1 MRLSVDVG
9 GTFTDLVVDDGD
21 GRLEL
26 HKTSTTS
33 PDPIDGILAVL
44 EIAASGRGRTL
55 REFLS
60 LADTFIHSTTRAI
73 NAVVTGTTARTA
85 FLVTAGHPDILLI
98 REGGRTDPFNYRVPY
113 PQPYVPRSLTFEVPE
128 RVGAAGE
135 IVAPLDE
142 GAVHRIAGVLKERKV
157 EAVAVC
163 FLWSI
168 VNPVHELRT
177 GALLR
182 ELLPGVAVTLS
193 HQLNPTLREYRRAS
207 SCCID
212 ASLKPVMSAYL
223 HALQRRL
230 KESSL
235 AGRAFAVTSQ
245 GGISDI
251 SAMAERPI
259 LSLNS
264 GPSMAPV
271 AGRHYAR
278 HAGGSTAIV
287 TDAGGTTFD
296 VSLVRNGVIPWTRE
310 TWIGPVYQGHMT
322 GFPSVDVK
330 SIGAGGGSI
339 AHVDGGM
346 LHVGPASAG
355 SHPGPACYGRGGS
368 RPTVTDAAVALGY
381 IDPEFFLGGRMK
393 LAVDAAIAAIEG
405 EIAGPLGLSIDDA
418 ALAIIDLGTEA
429 MVNAIEEITVKQ
441 GIDPEDTI
449 MIGGGGAAG
458 LNGVAIARRLRCQ
471 TVVFP
476 DAGAALS
483 AAGAVMSE
491 LRAEAAHT
499 AFMRTTQFDCER
511 ADRILARLKH
521 EAQAG
526 SAASFVDGKASK
538 IDYAIEGRYP
548 SQVWEIEVPL
558 RGGTFGGEPDVRQLV
573 KDFHARHLELFG
585 FADDGDE
592 IEIVAWRAVCRTE
605 VADFA
610 DACRV
615 KALPRTTALQRRSMA
630 FRDTGR
636 IEAPSYDLE
645 NLRPGEPVLGPAIVE
660 SSFTTIVVHP
670 GARAERAN
678 GAFVVNVRP
687 SAPSLPSPAC
697 GGG

>member
-1 MRLSVDVG
+1 M
-9 GTFTDLVVDDGD
+9 
-21 GRLEL
+21 
-26 HKTSTTS
+26 
-33 PDPIDGILAVL
+33 DGILAVL
-44 EIAASGRGRTL
+44 ELAGSGRGRTL

-60 LADTFIHSTTRAI
+60 LADTFIHGTTRAI

-142 GAVHRIAGVLKERKV
+142 SAVHRIADALKDKKV

-168 VNPVHELRT
+168 VNPVHEVRT
-177 GALLR
+177 GALLKA
-182 ELLPGVAVTLS
+182 LLPGVALTLS

-223 HALQRRL
+223 HALRRRL
-230 KESSL
+230 KESNL

-296 VSLVRNGVIPWTRE
+296 VSLVRNGAIPWTRE
-310 TWIGPVYQGHMT
+310 TWIGPVYQGHMP

-330 SIGAGGGSI
+330 S
-339 AHVDGGM
+339 V
-346 LHVGPASAG
+346 
-355 SHPGPACYGRGGS
+355 
-368 RPTVTDAAVALGY
+368 
-381 IDPEFFLGGRMK
+381 
-393 LAVDAAIAAIEG
+393 
-405 EIAGPLGLSIDDA
+405 
-418 ALAIIDLGTEA
+418 
-429 MVNAIEEITVKQ
+429 
-441 GIDPEDTI
+441 
-449 MIGGGGAAG
+449 GGGGGPAG

-499 AFMRTTQFDCER
+499 EFMRTTQFDCER
-511 ADRILARLKH
+511 GNRILARLKQG
-521 EAQAG
+521 AQAG
-526 SAASFVDGKASK
+526 SAANFADGKASRV
-538 IDYAIEGRYP
+538 DYAIEGRYP

-558 RGGTFGGEPDVRQLV
+558 RGGTFAGAHDVRQLV

-615 KALPRTTALQRRSMA
+615 KALPRTTAAQRRSMA

-636 IEAPSYDLE
+636 IEAPSYNLE
-645 NLRPGEPVLGPAIVE
+645 NLRPGDPVLGPAIVE
-660 SSFTTIVVHP
+660 SSFTTIVIHP
-670 GARAERAN
+670 GARAQRAN

-687 SAPSLPSPAC
+687 SPILRDAPFGRSS
-697 GGG
+697 

>member
-1 MRLSVDVG
+1 
-9 GTFTDLVVDDGD
+9 
-21 GRLEL
+21 
-26 HKTSTTS
+26 
-33 PDPIDGILAVL
+33 
-44 EIAASGRGRTL
+44 
-55 REFLS
+55 
-60 LADTFIHSTTRAI
+60 
-73 NAVVTGTTARTA
+73 
-85 FLVTAGHPDILLI
+85 
-98 REGGRTDPFNYRVPY
+98 
-113 PQPYVPRSLTFEVPE
+113 
-128 RVGAAGE
+128 VGAAGD
-135 IVAPLDE
+135 IVEPLAED
-142 GAVHRIAGVLKERKV
+142 AIHRIAAALKEKEV
-157 EAVAVC
+157 GAVAVC

-168 VNPVHELRT
+168 VNPIHELRA

-182 ELLPGVAVTLS
+182 DLLPGIALTLS

-223 HALQRRL
+223 HDLLRRL
-230 KESSL
+230 KENDL
-235 AGRAFAVTSQ
+235 TGRAFAVTSQ

-271 AGRHYAR
+271 AGRHYAQR
-278 HAGGSTAIV
+278 VGGGTAIV
-287 TDAGGTTFD
+287 TDAGGTTYD
-296 VSLVRNGVIPWTRE
+296 VSLVRDGAIPWTRE

-339 AHVDGGM
+339 AYVDRGGM

-355 SHPGPACYGRGGS
+355 SNPGPACYRRGGS

-393 LAVDAAIAAIEG
+393 LDADAAAAAIEA
-405 EIAGPLGLSIDDA
+405 EVARPLGLSIDDA

-458 LNGVAIARRLRCQ
+458 LNGVAIARRLRCR

-483 AAGAVMSE
+483 AAGAMMSE

-499 AFMRTTQFDCER
+499 EFMRTTHFDCDR
-511 ADRILARLKH
+511 ANRILARLKQ
-521 EAQAG
+521 EARAG
-526 SAASFVDGKASK
+526 SAASPTDAGTSK
-538 IDYAIEGRYP
+538 IDFAIEGRYP

-558 RGGTFGGEPDVRQLV
+558 RGDSFVGENDVRQLV

-592 IEIVAWRAVCRTE
+592 IEIVAWRVVCRTQ
-605 VADFA
+605 VADYG
-610 DACRV
+610 DAGGV
-615 KALPRTTALQRRSMA
+615 ETLPRATGLRQRSMV
-630 FRDTGR
+630 FPETGR
-636 IEAPSYDLE
+636 VEAAIYDLE
-645 NLRPGEPVLGPAIVE
+645 RLLPDEPLFGPAIVE
-660 SSFTTIVVHP
+660 SRFTTIVVHP
-670 GARAERAN
+670 GARAARRAN
-678 GAFVVNVRP
+678 GAFVVDVR
-687 SAPSLPSPAC
+687 SSPDR
-697 GGG
+697 

>member
-26 HKTSTTS
+26 HKTATTS
-33 PDPIDGILAVL
+33 PDPIDGILGVL
-44 EIAASGRGRTL
+44 EIAAVGRGRTL
-55 REFLS
+55 RQFLAT
-60 LADTFIHSTTRAI
+60 ADTFIHGTTRAI
-73 NAVVTGTTARTA
+73 NAVLTGTTAKTA

-98 REGGRTDPFNYRVPY
+98 REGGRTDPFNYRIAY
-113 PQPYVPRSLTFEVPE
+113 PEPYVPRSLTFEVPE

-135 IVAPLDE
+135 IVEPLDE
-142 GAVHRIAGVLKERKV
+142 NAIRRIAGVLKEKNV

-163 FLWSI
+163 LLWSI
-168 VNPVHELRT
+168 VNPVHELRV
-177 GALLR
+177 ADLLR
-182 ELLPGVAVTLS
+182 EFLPGIALTLS

-207 SCCID
+207 SSCID

-223 HALQRRL
+223 NVLQRRL
-230 KESSL
+230 KESEL
-235 AGRAFAVTSQ
+235 RGRAFAVTSQ

-271 AGRHYAR
+271 AGRNYAKR
-278 HAGGSTAIV
+278 AGGSTAIV
-287 TDAGGTTFD
+287 TDAGGTTYD
-296 VSLVRNGVIPWTRE
+296 VSLVRNGAIPWTRE
-310 TWIGPVYQGHMT
+310 TWIGPLYQGHMT

-339 AHVDGGM
+339 AYVDRGGM

-355 SHPGPACYGRGGS
+355 SNPGPACYARGGT

-393 LAVDAAIAAIEG
+393 LAVEAATAAIEA
-405 EIAGPLGLSIDDA
+405 EVAKPLGLSVDAA
-418 ALAIIDLGTEA
+418 ALAIVDLATEA

-458 LNGVAIARRLRCQ
+458 LNGVAIARRLRCP
-471 TVVFP
+471 TIVFP

-483 AAGAVMSE
+483 AAGAIMSE

-499 AFMRTTQFDCER
+499 EFMRTSHFDCER
-511 ADRILARLKH
+511 ANHILAGLKR

-526 SAASFVDGKASK
+526 SAASPAGAEASS
-538 IDYAIEGRYP
+538 IDYAIEGRYR

-558 RGGTFGGEPDVRQLV
+558 RGGAFTGETAVRELV
-573 KDFHARHLELFG
+573 KDFHARHFELFG
-585 FADDGDE
+585 FSDDGDE
-592 IEIVAWRAVCRTE
+592 IEVVSWRAVCRTP
-605 VADFA
+605 VADTGNA
-610 DACRV
+610 GRV
-615 KALPRTTALQRRSMA
+615 MTPPRTAALPRRSMM
-630 FRDTGR
+630 FRETGR
-636 IEAPSYDLE
+636 VEAASYDLDS
-645 NLRPGEPVLGPAIVE
+645 LHPGEPLVGPAIVE
-660 SSFTTIVVHP
+660 SSFTTIVIHP
-670 GARAERAN
+670 GARAERRED
-678 GAFVVNVRP
+678 GAFVVTVRP
-687 SAPSLPSPAC
+687 SPDH
-697 GGG
+697 

>member
-21 GRLEL
+21 GELEL

-33 PDPIDGILAVL
+33 PDPIDGILTVL
-44 EIAASGRGRTL
+44 EIAATARGLTL
-55 REFLS
+55 HQFLAA
-60 LADTFIHSTTRAI
+60 ADTFIHGTTRAI
-73 NAVVTGTTARTA
+73 NAVVTGNTAKTA

-98 REGGRTDPFNYRVPY
+98 REGGRTDPFNYRIPY
-113 PQPYVPRSLTFEVPE
+113 PEPYVPRSLTFEVPE
-128 RVGAAGE
+128 RIGAAGE
-135 IVAPLDE
+135 VVQPLDE
-142 GAVHRIAGVLKERKV
+142 GVIRRIAAALKERKV

-168 VNPVHELRT
+168 VNPAHELQS
-177 GALLR
+177 GELLR
-182 ELLPGVAVTLS
+182 QLLPGVALTLS

-212 ASLKPVMSAYL
+212 ASLKPIMSAYL
-223 HALQRRL
+223 RDLQRRL
-230 KESSL
+230 KENGL
-235 AGRAFAVTSQ
+235 GGRAFAVTSQ

-271 AGRHYAR
+271 AGRHYAKR
-278 HAGGSTAIV
+278 AGGATAIV
-287 TDAGGTTFD
+287 TDAGGTTYD
-296 VSLVRNGVIPWTRE
+296 VSLVRNGAIPWTRE
-310 TWIGPVYQGHMT
+310 TWIGPLYQGHMT

-339 AHVDGGM
+339 AYVDRGGM

-355 SHPGPACYGRGGS
+355 SNPGPACYGRGGT

-393 LAVDAAIAAIEG
+393 LAVDAAVAAIEG
-405 EIAGPLGLSIDDA
+405 EVAKPLGLSVDDA
-418 ALAIIDLGTEA
+418 ALAIVDLATEA

-441 GIDPEDTI
+441 GIDPEDTV

-458 LNGVAIARRLRCQ
+458 LNGVAIARRLRCK

-483 AAGAVMSE
+483 AVGAVMSD
-491 LRAEAAHT
+491 LRAEVAHT
-499 AFMRTTQFDCER
+499 EFMRTSHFDCER
-511 ADRILARLKH
+511 ANRIFAQLKKQ
-521 EAQAG
+521 AQAR
-526 SAASFVDGKASK
+526 SAASPTHAEASA
-538 IDYAIEGRYP
+538 IDYAIEGRYR
-548 SQVWEIEVPL
+548 SQVWEIEVAL
-558 RGGTFGGEPDVRQLV
+558 RGPMFAGEADVRQLV
-573 KDFHARHLELFG
+573 QDFHARHMELFG

-592 IEIVAWRAVCRTE
+592 IEIIGWRAVCRTRI
-605 VADFA
+605 ADTGEGGK
-610 DACRV
+610 V
-615 KALPRTTALQRRSMA
+615 KTSSHLGVGQRRPMT
-630 FRDTGR
+630 FRETGR

-645 NLRPGEPVLGPAIVE
+645 SLRPGEPLAGPVIVE

-670 GARAERAN
+670 GARAERRAD
-678 GAFVVNVRP
+678 GAFVVN
-687 SAPSLPSPAC
+687 L
-697 GGG
+697 

>member
-9 GTFTDLVVDDGD
+9 GTFTDLVVDEG
-21 GRLEL
+21 GGLLEVY
-26 HKTSTTS
+26 KTSTTS

-44 EIAASGRGRTL
+44 ELAARARNCAL
-55 REFLS
+55 REFL
-60 LADTFIHSTTRAI
+60 ATAETFIHSTTRAI
-73 NAVVTGTTARTA
+73 NAVVTGTTATTA
-85 FLVTAGHPDILLI
+85 FLVTAGHPDVLLI

-113 PQPYVPRSLTFEVPE
+113 PEPYVPRSLTFEVPE
-128 RVGAAGE
+128 RVGAAGD
-135 IVAPLDE
+135 IVEPLDE
-142 GAVHRIAGVLKERKV
+142 SAVRRIAVTLKDKKV

-168 VNPVHELRT
+168 VNPSHELR
-177 GALLR
+177 AAELLHD
-182 ELLPGVAVTLS
+182 LLPGIPLTLS

-223 HALQRRL
+223 RDLQLRL
-230 KESSL
+230 KENNL
-235 AGRAFAVTSQ
+235 NGRAFAVTSQ

-251 SAMAERPI
+251 TAMAERPI

-271 AGRHYAR
+271 AGRHY
-278 HAGGSTAIV
+278 V
-287 TDAGGTTFD
+287 TDAGGTTYD
-296 VSLVRNGVIPWTRE
+296 VSLVRHGAIPWTRE
-310 TWIGPVYQGHMT
+310 TWIGPLYQGHMT

-339 AHVDGGM
+339 AHVDRGGM

-355 SHPGPACYGRGGS
+355 SNPGPACYGRGGA
-368 RPTVTDAAVALGY
+368 RPTVTDAAVVLGY

-393 LAVDAAIAAIEG
+393 LAADAAAAVIEA
-405 EIAGPLGLSIDDA
+405 EVAKPLRLSVDDA
-418 ALAIIDLGTEA
+418 ALAIVDLATEA

-441 GIDPEDTI
+441 GIDPQDTI

-476 DAGAALS
+476 DTGAALS
-483 AAGAVMSE
+483 AAGAIMSD
-491 LRAEAAHT
+491 LCAEAAHT
-499 AFMRTTQFDCER
+499 EFMRTSHFDCER
-511 ADRILARLKH
+511 ANRILAKLKG
-521 EAQAG
+521 EAQSGSPPSVAG
-526 SAASFVDGKASK
+526 TPTSTV
-538 IDYAIEGRYP
+538 DYAIEGRYR
-548 SQVWEIEVPL
+548 SQVWEIEVAL
-558 RGGTFGGEPDVRQLV
+558 RNGTFASEADVSQLV

-592 IEIVAWRAVCRTE
+592 IEIVAWRVVIRTR
-605 VADFA
+605 VADA
-610 DACRV
+610 GDAGRV
-615 KALPRTTALQRRSMA
+615 KTALRTAAVRPRWMT

-636 IEAPSYDLE
+636 IEGASYDLE
-645 NLRPGEPVLGPAIVE
+645 SLRPGEPLIGPAIVE

-670 GARAERAN
+670 GARAQRSAD
-678 GAFVVNVRP
+678 GAFVVNLQP
-687 SAPSLPSPAC
+687 
-697 GGG
+697 

>member
-26 HKTSTTS
+26 HKTATTS

-44 EIAASGRGRTL
+44 EIAAVERGRTL
-55 REFLS
+55 HQFLAT
-60 LADTFIHSTTRAI
+60 ADTFIHGTTRAI
-73 NAVVTGTTARTA
+73 NAVVTGTTAKTA

-98 REGGRTDPFNYRVPY
+98 REGGRTDPFNYRVAY
-113 PQPYVPRSLTFEVPE
+113 PEPYVPRSLTFEVPE
-128 RVGAAGE
+128 RVDAAGE
-135 IVAPLDE
+135 IVESLDE
-142 GAVHRIAGVLKERKV
+142 NAIRRIAGVLKEKDV

-163 FLWSI
+163 LLWSI
-168 VNPVHELRT
+168 VNPVHELRI
-177 GALLR
+177 GKLLR
-182 ELLPGVAVTLS
+182 ELLPGTALTLS

-207 SCCID
+207 SSCID

-223 HALQRRL
+223 NALQRRL
-230 KESSL
+230 KESELS
-235 AGRAFAVTSQ
+235 GRAFAVTSQ

-251 SAMAERPI
+251 SAVAERPI

-271 AGRHYAR
+271 AGRNYAR
-278 HAGGSTAIV
+278 RAGGGTAIV
-287 TDAGGTTFD
+287 TDAGGTTYD

-310 TWIGPVYQGHMT
+310 TWIGPLYQGHMT

-339 AHVDGGM
+339 AYVDRGGM

-355 SHPGPACYGRGGS
+355 SNPGPACYARGGT

-393 LAVDAAIAAIEG
+393 LAVDAATAAIEA
-405 EIAGPLGLSIDDA
+405 EVAKPLGLSVDGA
-418 ALAIIDLGTEA
+418 ALAIVDLATEA

-458 LNGVAIARRLRCQ
+458 LNGVAIARRLRCR

-483 AAGAVMSE
+483 AVGAIMSE

-499 AFMRTTQFDCER
+499 EFMRTTHFDCER
-511 ADRILARLKH
+511 ANRILAGLKQ
-521 EAQAG
+521 EAQTG
-526 SAASFVDGKASK
+526 SAASPIGAEASRL
-538 IDYAIEGRYP
+538 DYAIEGRYP
-548 SQVWEIEVPL
+548 SQVWEIEVAL
-558 RGGTFGGEPDVRQLV
+558 RGGAFAGEADVRQLV

-585 FADDGDE
+585 FSDDGDE
-592 IEIVAWRAVCRTE
+592 IEVVSWRAVCRTP
-605 VADFA
+605 VADVGNA
-610 DACRV
+610 GRV
-615 KALPRTTALQRRSMA
+615 MTSPRAAATRRRSMM
-630 FRDTGR
+630 FRETGR
-636 IEAPSYDLE
+636 VEAASYDLDG
-645 NLRPGEPVLGPAIVE
+645 LHPGEPLVGPAIVE

-670 GARAERAN
+670 GACAERQED

-687 SAPSLPSPAC
+687 SPDH
-697 GGG
+697 